1 VINRPKLLMMILMF
15 PSKRNFNQGGKKKKA
30 KREIDYSDDSFQLLE
45 KKNEQNNF
53 SECLILRR

>member
-1 VINRPKLLMMILMF
+1 MF